1 MYFDD
6 ILIFSSSL
14 EEHQDHLR
22 QILVVLHREVFLW
35 HNKSVSGSC
44 SFSRICSLIKRLV
57 YGFDYSLGSKI
68 VARTENNV
76 GCA

>member
-22 QILVVLHREVFLW
+22 QILVVLHREVFFVAQKKCEW
-35 HNKSVSGSC
+35 IVFF
-44 SFSRICSLIKRLV
+44 FS
-57 YGFDYSLGSKI
+57 DM
-68 VARTENNV
+68 
-76 GCA
+76 